1 MVDFDGFHVGKYTSP
16 MEHMGYS
23 SKNLINHTEALS
35 AAATIQVLNHPKLS
49 FKVAKIRYGHGDFD
63 GGNPAPVEVG
73 NLSHYLQVS
82 LQNSSHQQ

>member
-49 FKVAKIRYGHGDFD
+49 FKVASSNSSYGHVDFD
-63 GGNPAPVEVG
+63 GGNPA
-73 NLSHYLQVS
+73 NQLR
-82 LQNSSHQQ
+82 